1 MINIMI
7 KNLLKIFLFEKK
19 ILYIYFIYISL
30 IFFASLIFAF
40 AFSGKF
46 YVADINNNLIIKN
59 ITFGFGNVID
69 NLYNHNSYFETIDG
83 TKYFLTKMPAIPFF
97 YWAILK
103 ISKNYFFFV
112 CFKNIIIFSLY
123 FFLSYYF
130 SKDFKVSKIF
140 YLLLLIPV
148 IVPYNF
154 NVSLNYV
161 YEDNLISIFLPLL
174 FLSLIS
180 KNNNRVFIIST
191 IFFILF
197 FVKTTMFF
205 IVTIIPVAI
214 FFIEKKFNY
223 FLRSLPLI
231 FSFIAILIWGI
242 FGLTQTGRFPF
253 ASSTLTTNSQGLSV
267 VLNKEFAN
275 YYPNKSVDIIPMDKI
290 EFKSEWEAFDYYE
303 KQNKTYFRE
312 NYDLYFR
319 DILLKIKFIFLGIHR
334 DGDTTHETVKD
345 YPQIRYSSIISK
357 FLLNLAIIISAFRL
371 FKNIKK
377 PYNCK
382 IEIYFLL
389 IIVLNLAPHVV
400 AWATS
405 KHLVGI
411 FNTSLVYLLILF
423 TKRNNFKTS

>member
-1 MINIMI
+1 M
-7 KNLLKIFLFEKK
+7 KNLLKIFLLKKK
-19 ILYIYFIYISL
+19 IFYIYLIYISF
-30 IFFASLIFAF
+30 IFLASLIFAF
-40 AFSGKF
+40 IFSKKF
-46 YVADINNNLIIKN
+46 YVSDINNNLIIKN

-83 TKYFLTKMPAIPFF
+83 IKYFLTKLPGIPFF
-97 YWAILK
+97 YWTILK

-112 CFKNIIIFSLY
+112 SFKNILIFSLY
-123 FFLSYYF
+123 FFLSHYF
-130 SKDFKVSKIF
+130 SKDFKDSRTF
-140 YLLLLIPV
+140 YFLLLIPI

-180 KNNNRVFIIST
+180 KNNNRIFIIPS
-191 IFFILF
+191 ILFILF

-205 IVTIIPVAI
+205 IVIIVPIVI

-223 FLRSLPLI
+223 FLRSLPLVI
-231 FSFIAILIWGI
+231 SFIAILIWGI
-242 FGLTQTGRFPF
+242 FGLAKTGKFPF

-275 YYPNKSVDIIPMDKI
+275 YYPNKSVDLIPVSKI
-290 EFKSEWEAFDYYE
+290 KFKSEWEAFDYY
-303 KQNKTYFRE
+303 KKKNKIYFRE
-312 NYDLYFR
+312 NYESYFR
-319 DILLKIKFIFLGIHR
+319 DILLKIKFIFFGIHR
-334 DGDTTHETVKD
+334 DGDTTNEAIKD

-357 FLLNLAIIISAFRL
+357 FLLNLAIIISFFRL
-371 FKNIKK
+371 NKNIKNLN
-377 PYNCK
+377 NCK

-389 IIVLNLAPHVV
+389 IIILNLSPHIL

-423 TKRNNFKTS
+423 IEKNKFKT